1 MSDLIDRQVALDTF
15 GPWLNV
21 EGYSEGELNMLR
33 AVLYEL
39 KTLPTA
45 QPELTDEDMKLI
57 KQLRSYLTTAP
68 IVVREWTEVS
78 RMEKTCDNCVF
89 CDVSATEEPCRS
101 CDGPDCRFTPKE
113 EDMGEKTFTMTFT
126 TAKIDDDALKTI
138 TGETELDYKEELEVA
153 RRKIQEKDEIIKGL
167 ERVLASKDGMIEG
180 LKFAIRC
187 DGVSGADVR

>member
-1 MSDLIDRQVALDTF
+1 MSDLIDRQSVLDILDYAWDEC
-15 GPWLNV
+15 GWDCEYGWVKEKIIN
-21 EGYSEGELNMLR
+21 
-33 AVLYEL
+33 
-39 KTLPTA
+39 LPSA

-89 CDVSATEEPCRS
+89 CDVSATEESCRS